1 MSNKKEITLTINDY
15 PVKGKEGDTILD
27 ICRANDIYVPTLCYQ
42 EGLSTVG
49 ACRLCVV
56 EIDGE
61 RRINPACTY
70 PARDGLV
77 VRTHTEKLEKYRRQ
91 ILELIFTERNHFC
104 FFCEAS
110 GDCELQALAYEYQ
123 MDHVRYPYSFPS
135 LAADTLN
142 EFLVIDHNRC
152 ILCGRCIRVCKEVVA
167 NNTLDFSK
175 RGWRTMVVADLNQS
189 LGESSCTSCG
199 ACTQACPTGAI
210 FSKVSAYRGR
220 SSEGEIIHSLCSLCG
235 AGCDI
240 DVLVKDNN
248 IVRIDGANLTGP
260 KGQLCVKGRFRQLY
274 KEASRITTPLI
285 IDTGGTVH
293 SSSWEEAL
301 DLAATAIDAY
311 IGRYGAS
318 SIAGLVSSLCPNETV
333 EAFANLMHRTV
344 GTSSVDTLDGSAY
357 RTIAQ
362 GIRTFSKNG
371 RGLEIESPL
380 ESILESDCV
389 LVVGANPLVSHP
401 VAGSYILRALTH
413 NGARLIIIDSQQ
425 NELGSRADLWL
436 QPAKDGEEDLI
447 SAVVSNLVAKKTKR
461 TGKPRKVVS
470 ATAAGAS
477 NVDESPLVKAAAGMI
492 GSAQSMV
499 VVYGEGIFNRKNP
512 ALVANILELAN
523 VANPGGLKVISL
535 KPRGNSRGV
544 WELGVAKN
552 TGITEASTKLMYVML
567 ADDEYEADDWLVHA
581 EQAEFL
587 IVQASYASPLTK
599 AADVILPSPIWAERN
614 GEYISLDGKAGRSRQ
629 VLEPPPGIRD
639 DSEIFQQLARILKKR
654 RPTQ

>member
-1 MSNKKEITLTINDY
+1 
-15 PVKGKEGDTILD
+15 VVD
-27 ICRANDIYVPTLCYQ
+27 I
-42 EGLSTVG
+42 E
-49 ACRLCVV
+49 
-56 EIDGE
+56 GE

-70 PARDGLV
+70 PARDGLI

-91 ILELIFTERNHFC
+91 ILELIFTEHNHFC

-123 MDHVRYPYSFPS
+123 LDHMRYPYSFPS
-135 LAADTLN
+135 LPTDTLN

-152 ILCGRCIRVCKEVVA
+152 ILCGRCIRVCKEIVA
-167 NNTLDFSK
+167 NKTLDFGK
-175 RGWRTMVVADLNQS
+175 RGWRTMVVADLNQP

-220 SSEGEIIHSLCSLCG
+220 PSEGQIIPSLCSLCG

-240 DVLVKDNN
+240 AVLVKDNN

-274 KEASRITTPLI
+274 KEAPRITTPLVV
-285 IDTGGTVH
+285 DTGGTIH

-311 IGRYGAS
+311 MGRYGAS

-333 EAFANLMHRTV
+333 EAFANLMHHTV

-357 RTIAQ
+357 RTVTQ

-371 RGLEIESPL
+371 RGLEIEIPL
-380 ESILESDCV
+380 ESILEADCV

-401 VAGSYILRALTH
+401 VVGSYILRAINQ

-436 QPAKDGEEDLI
+436 HPAKDGEEDLI
-447 SAVVSNLVAKKTKR
+447 SAVVSHLVSKKTKR
-461 TGKPRKVVS
+461 TGKTRKGPS
-470 ATAAGAS
+470 HI
-477 NVDESPLVKAAAGMI
+477 DESPLEKAAGMI
-492 GSAQSMV
+492 GGAHSTV
-499 VVYGEGIFNRKNP
+499 VIYGEGIFNRENP
-512 ALVANILELAN
+512 ALVAKILELAN
-523 VANPGGLKVISL
+523 SANPDGPKVISL

-544 WELGVAKN
+544 WDLGVAKN
-552 TGITEASTKLMYVML
+552 TGIAEASTKLMYVML
-567 ADDEYEADDWLVHA
+567 ADDEYGADNWLVHA
-581 EQAEFL
+581 KQAEFL
-587 IVQASYASPLTK
+587 IVQASYESPLTK

-614 GEYISLDGKAGRSRQ
+614 GEYISLDGKAGRSRK
-629 VLEPPPGIRD
+629 VLEPLPGIRD
-639 DSEIFQQLARILKKR
+639 DSEIFHQLARILKKR